1 MVFMATRCRDE
12 CSPAA
17 GVNTGFGGSA
27 DTRTSK
33 VKALQSALLQHHHFG
48 VLTNLDSGLS
58 SEHGKSIGHALPPAW
73 VRATMLV
80 RCNTILRGH
89 SAVSLQVIE
98 TIVSLLQHNLI
109 PVVPLRGSISASGDL
124 SPLSYIAGAVTGNPD
139 ICVQTGRGS
148 ALEYVSA
155 DKALEMINVQ
165 PAVLGP
171 KEGLGL
177 MNGTATSA
185 AVASLVLYE
194 AHQLAVL
201 AQILTAM
208 AVEAL
213 LGSAGSFDPFIAN
226 IRPHEGQIE
235 AALNIRVFLQGS
247 QLAQGLKSEKKSWK
261 YTGKL
266 YQDRYALRTASQWLG
281 PQLEDLLLAHSQ
293 ISTELNSTTDN
304 PLVDVA
310 QGKIHHGGNFQAV
323 SVTSAMEKGRM
334 SLQMIGKLMFAQC
347 SELINPM
354 LSNGLPPNLA
364 ADEPSTSFGMKGV
377 DIGMASYMSELAFLA
392 NPVSSHVQSAEMCNQ
407 AINSLA
413 LISARYTMEAVEL
426 VSLLSA
432 SYLYTVCQALDL
444 RVMQINF
451 FKALEPILQT
461 DLHDALHDILCESD
475 LDKLHRDIWIVLME
489 NWSLTGNVDSE
500 DRFNQVLDS
509 CVVVLA
515 NFLVTRDD
523 QPVTSVFSAIKTW
536 KSRALSSLAATFL
549 STRSHFF
556 ESQNTID
563 FLGNGTRKVYVY
575 VRKVLRVPFH
585 KGLEDDPTS
594 TRIAHQEGN
603 SKRTIGSWISVI
615 YESLRSGDLHAPVMD
630 ALLETVSTDD
640 INIPVQIAPLNAFE
654 ENATKISAGLC
665 GDISVKVDAI
675 KLEDGAGSPGIDES
689 LWVV

>member
-1 MVFMATRCRDE
+1 
-12 CSPAA
+12 
-17 GVNTGFGGSA
+17 
-27 DTRTSK
+27 
-33 VKALQSALLQHHHFG
+33 
-48 VLTNLDSGLS
+48 
-58 SEHGKSIGHALPPAW
+58 
-73 VRATMLV
+73 MLV

-124 SPLSYIAGAVTGNPD
+124 SPLSYIAGTLTGNPD
-139 ICVQTGRGS
+139 IFVQTGEGS
-148 ALEYVSA
+148 ALEYVTA
-155 DKALEMINVQ
+155 EKALEMINVQ
-165 PAVLGP
+165 PAALGP

-185 AVASLVLYE
+185 AVASLALYE

-201 AQILTAM
+201 SQILTAM

-235 AALNIRVFLQGS
+235 AALNIRLFLQGS
-247 QLAQGLKSEKKSWK
+247 QLAQGHGVEQNSWRFS
-261 YTGKL
+261 GKL

-293 ISTELNSTTDN
+293 VSTELNSTTDN
-304 PLVDVA
+304 PLVDVI
-310 QGKIHHGGNFQAV
+310 QGKVHHGGNFQAV
-323 SVTSAMEKGRM
+323 SVTSAMEKSRM

-392 NPVSSHVQSAEMCNQ
+392 NPVSSHVQTAEMCNQ

-413 LISARYTMEAVEL
+413 LISARYTMQAVEL
-426 VSLLSA
+426 VSLMGA

-451 FKALEPILQT
+451 FKGLEPMFQSNLR
-461 DLHDALHDILCESD
+461 DSLHHILCESD
-475 LDKLHRDIWIVLME
+475 LNNLHRDIWIVLMQ
-489 NWSLTGNVDSE
+489 NWSSTGNVDSE
-500 DRFNQVLDS
+500 DRFNQVLDP

-515 NFLVTRDD
+515 NFLVSRDD
-523 QPVTSVFSAIKTW
+523 QPFTSVLPAIKAW
-536 KSRALSSLAATFL
+536 KNRALSSLATTFL
-549 STRSHFF
+549 STRSQFF
-556 ESQNTID
+556 ESQNTTD
-563 FLGNGTRKVYVY
+563 FLGSGARKLYEY
-575 VRKVLRVPFH
+575 VRYVLGVPFH

-594 TRIAHQEGN
+594 IQIAQKEAHP
-603 SKRTIGSWISVI
+603 KRTIGSWISII
-615 YESLRSGDLHAPVMD
+615 YESLRNGKLHAPVMN
-630 ALLETVSTDD
+630 ALLETPS
-640 INIPVQIAPLNAFE
+640 INVVNNPTPIAPSNTFE
-654 ENATKISAGLC
+654 ESATKIGAGLF

-675 KLEDGAGSPGIDES
+675 KLDDGAGSPGVDQTP
-689 LWVV
+689 LLV

>member
-1 MVFMATRCRDE
+1 
-12 CSPAA
+12 
-17 GVNTGFGGSA
+17 
-27 DTRTSK
+27 
-33 VKALQSALLQHHHFG
+33 
-48 VLTNLDSGLS
+48 
-58 SEHGKSIGHALPPAW
+58 
-73 VRATMLV
+73 MLV

-124 SPLSYIAGAVTGNPD
+124 SPLSYIAGTLTGNPD
-139 ICVQTGRGS
+139 IYVQTGEGS

-155 DKALEMINVQ
+155 QKALEMINVQ

-185 AVASLVLYE
+185 AVASLALYE

-201 AQILTAM
+201 SQILTAM

-235 AALNIRVFLQGS
+235 AALNIRLFLQGS
-247 QLAQGLKSEKKSWK
+247 QLAQSLGLEQNSWRF
-261 YTGKL
+261 TGKL
-266 YQDRYALRTASQWLG
+266 YQDRYALRTASQWVG

-304 PLVDVA
+304 PLVDVI
-310 QGKIHHGGNFQAV
+310 QGRVHHGGNFQAV
-323 SVTSAMEKGRM
+323 SVTSAMEKCRM

-392 NPVSSHVQSAEMCNQ
+392 NPVSSHVQTAEMCNQ

-413 LISARYTMEAVEL
+413 LISARYTMQAVEL
-426 VSLLSA
+426 VSLMSA

-451 FKALEPILQT
+451 FKGLEPIFKSNLR
-461 DLHDALHDILCESD
+461 DSLHHILCESD
-475 LDKLHRDIWIVLME
+475 LNNLHRDIWAVLMQ
-489 NWSLTGNVDSE
+489 NWSSTGNVDSE

-515 NFLVTRDD
+515 NFLVSRDD
-523 QPVTSVFSAIKTW
+523 QPFTSILPAIKTW
-536 KSRALSSLAATFL
+536 KNRALSSLATTFF
-549 STRSHFF
+549 STRSQFF
-556 ESQNTID
+556 ESQNTTD
-563 FLGNGTRKVYVY
+563 FLGSGARKVYEY
-575 VRKVLRVPFH
+575 VRYVLGVPFH

-594 TRIAHQEGN
+594 TQIAHKEGDP
-603 SKRTIGSWISVI
+603 KRTIGSWISII
-615 YESLRSGDLHAPVMD
+615 YESLRNGKLHAPVMN
-630 ALLETVSTDD
+630 ALLETTSIDD
-640 INIPVQIAPLNAFE
+640 ANSPIPITPSNAFKE
-654 ENATKISAGLC
+654 SANKIGAGLF

-675 KLEDGAGSPGIDES
+675 KLEDGAGSPGVDQSPLVI
-689 LWVV
+689 

>member
-1 MVFMATRCRDE
+1 MPNKHNDE
-12 CSPAA
+12 CSWAA

-48 VLTNLDSGLS
+48 VLTKLDPGIS
-58 SEHGKSIGHALPPAW
+58 SDYGKSFCHAMPPAW

-89 SAVSLQVIE
+89 SAVSLRVIQM
-98 TIVSLLQHNLI
+98 IISLLQRNLT

-124 SPLSYIAGAVTGNPD
+124 SPLSYIAGALTGNPD
-139 ICVQTGRGS
+139 IYVQTGKES

-155 DKALEMINVQ
+155 EKALKMIDVQ
-165 PAVLGP
+165 PAILGP

-185 AVASLVLYE
+185 AVASLALYE
-194 AHQLAVL
+194 THQLAVL
-201 AQILTAM
+201 SQILTAM

-235 AALNIRVFLQGS
+235 AAFNIRLFLEGS
-247 QLAQGLKSEKKSWK
+247 QLAQGLGVEKKSWK
-261 YTGKL
+261 FTGKL

-293 ISTELNSTTDN
+293 VSTELNSTTDN
-304 PLVDVA
+304 PLVDVF

-323 SVTSAMEKGRM
+323 SVTSAMEKSRM

-364 ADEPSTSFGMKGV
+364 ADEPSTSFAMKGV

-392 NPVSSHVQSAEMCNQ
+392 NPVSSHVQNAEMCNQ
-407 AINSLA
+407 AVNSLA
-413 LISARYTMEAVEL
+413 LISARYTMQAVEL
-426 VSLLSA
+426 VSLMSA

-451 FKALEPILQT
+451 FIRLEPIFRS
-461 DLHDALHDILCESD
+461 DLRDSLHSLLCESD
-475 LDKLHRDIWIVLME
+475 LDDLHRDLWQDLMQS
-489 NWSLTGNVDSE
+489 WSSTSNVDSE
-500 DRFNQVLDS
+500 DRFNQVVDS
-509 CVVVLA
+509 SMVLLA
-515 NFLVTRDD
+515 NFLVSRADE
-523 QPVTSVFSAIKTW
+523 PSTSVFTSIKLW
-536 KSRALSSLAATFL
+536 KNRALSSLATTYF

-556 ESQNTID
+556 ESQNTAD
-563 FLGNGTRKVYVY
+563 FLGSGARKLYLY
-575 VRKVLRVPFH
+575 VRHVLEVPFH
-585 KGLEDDPTS
+585 KGLEDNPIPARMD
-594 TRIAHQEGN
+594 REEGKP
-603 SKRTIGSWISVI
+603 KRTIGSWISII
-615 YESLRSGDLHAPVMD
+615 YESLRNGGLHAPVMK
-630 ALLETVSTDD
+630 ALLETGSNEGVTDQA
-640 INIPVQIAPLNAFE
+640 QIAPSSILK
-654 ENATKISAGLC
+654 ENAAKISAGAV
-665 GDISVKVDAI
+665 GDISVKVSFI
-675 KLEDGAGSPGIDES
+675 ELENGASSPRVVES
-689 LWVV
+689 PCVA